1 MFKSI
6 LVAIDGSEQSLK
18 AARVAG
24 EVANTMESETLWV
37 VIAFDPV
44 PGYLGQPLLQEAIN
58 ERIKQTDAIL
68 NKGLQEIG
76 KFSGTLKTE
85 VLAGPPA
92 EAVLSVADTRQ
103 VDLIVMGTRGLGRL
117 TGALV
122 GSQSQKVV
130 AHANCPVLL
139 VR

>member
-1 MFKSI
+1 MK
-6 LVAIDGSEQSLK
+6 
-18 AARVAG
+18 
-24 EVANTMESETLWV
+24 SETLYV
-37 VIAFDPV
+37 VVAFDPV
-44 PGYLGQPLLQEAIN
+44 PGYLGQPLMQEAID
-58 ERIKQTDAIL
+58 ERVKETDVIL
-68 NKGLQEIG
+68 NKGLEEVG
-76 KFSGTLKTE
+76 KISGTLKTE
-85 VLAGPPA
+85 VLSGPPA

-130 AHANCPVLL
+130 SHAHCPVLL